1 LLRLPLRDLCQLS
14 GLWWLLACFLPFI
27 LVQRWLHREV
37 QGIFLLI
44 TRRPAVALGLFSLL
58 FFPGVL
64 LHEVSHFVAAKL
76 LRVRTGR
83 FSVMPKVL
91 PDGKLRMGYVETAPS
106 DTLRDAL
113 IGAAPL
119 VTASL
124 IIAYL
129 GAYRLGLSP
138 LATMWRSGIGNV
150 SQRWLALPRLPDFWL
165 WFYIAFSISSTML
178 PSASDRRAWLP
189 IVTGVLILV
198 VLALIFGAGPWIVAN
213 LTPLVN
219 RALRS
224 LAMVFGISLVLHAV
238 LLVPFFPDPAV
249 VEQDHR
255 TAGLVKECR
264 RSGAETVPVPTRFFV

>member
-1 LLRLPLRDLCQLS
+1 VTGASLN
-14 GLWWLLACFLPFI
+14 GLWWLLACLVPFI
-27 LVQRWLHREV
+27 LVQRWLHREL
-37 QGIFLLI
+37 QGIFLLL

-58 FFPGVL
+58 FFPGVF
-64 LHEVSHFVAAKL
+64 LHEISHFLAAKL

-91 PDGKLRMGYVETAPS
+91 ADGRLRMGYVETAPS

-129 GAYRLGLSP
+129 GAYRLGLSGLAP
-138 LATMWRSGIGNV
+138 LVAQGSWDLFHSAL
-150 SQRWLALPRLPDFWL
+150 LALPRQPDFWL

-189 IVTGVLILV
+189 IITGVLILV
-198 VLALIFGAGPWIVAN
+198 VLALLFGAGPWIVAN

-238 LLVPFFPDPAV
+238 LLVPFFLLR
-249 VEQDHR
+249 QLLSR
-255 TAGLVKECR
+255 ITGLR
-264 RSGAETVPVPTRFFV
+264 IA

>member
-1 LLRLPLRDLCQLS
+1 VTSASLN
-14 GLWWLLACFLPFI
+14 GLWWLLACLVPFI
-27 LVQRWLHREV
+27 LVQRWLHREL
-37 QGIFLLI
+37 QGIFLLL
-44 TRRPAVALGLFSLL
+44 TRRPTVALGLFSLM

-64 LHEVSHFVAAKL
+64 LHEISHFLAAKL

-83 FSVMPKVL
+83 FSVMPKMMA
-91 PDGKLRMGYVETAPS
+91 DGRLRMGYVETAPA
-106 DTLRDAL
+106 DTMRDAL

-129 GAYRLGLSP
+129 GGYRLGFSGVAM
-138 LATMWRSGIGNV
+138 LAAQGNWELARS
-150 SQRWLALPRLPDFWL
+150 ALLTLPNLPDFWL
-165 WFYIAFSISSTML
+165 WFYIAFSISSTMM

-198 VLALIFGAGPWIVAN
+198 VMALLFGAGPWIVAN

-224 LAMVFGISLVLHAV
+224 LAMVFGISLILHAV
-238 LLVPFFPDPAV
+238 LLVPFWLL
-249 VEQDHR
+249 R
-255 TAGLVKECR
+255 LLLSRITGLRV
-264 RSGAETVPVPTRFFV
+264 A

>member
-1 LLRLPLRDLCQLS
+1 VTSAGLS

-37 QGIFLLI
+37 QGIFLLL

-64 LHEVSHFVAAKL
+64 LHEISHFVAAKL

-138 LATMWRSGIGNV
+138 LATIVARGDWEVFRGAL
-150 SQRWLALPRLPDFWL
+150 LALPRLPDFWL

-238 LLVPFFPDPAV
+238 LLVPFFLL
-249 VEQDHR
+249 R
-255 TAGLVKECR
+255 LLLSRITGLRV
-264 RSGAETVPVPTRFFV
+264 G

>member
-1 LLRLPLRDLCQLS
+1 VTNASLN
-14 GLWWLLACFLPFI
+14 GLWWLLACLVPFI
-27 LVQRWLHREV
+27 LVQRLLHREL
-37 QGIFLLI
+37 QGIFLIL
-44 TRRPAVALGLFSLL
+44 TRRPTVALGLFSLL

-64 LHEVSHFVAAKL
+64 LHEISHFLAAKL

-83 FSVMPKVL
+83 ISVMPKVL
-91 PDGKLRMGYVETAPS
+91 PHGRLRMGYVETAPADS
-106 DTLRDAL
+106 VRDAL

-129 GAYRLGLSP
+129 GAYRLGLSGVAA
-138 LATMWRSGIGNV
+138 LASRGDWEMARNAIT
-150 SQRWLALPRLPDFWL
+150 ALPNQPDFWL

-189 IVTGVLILV
+189 IATGVMILV
-198 VLALIFGAGPWIVAN
+198 VLALLFGAGPWIVAN

-238 LLVPFFPDPAV
+238 LLLPFFLL
-249 VEQDHR
+249 R
-255 TAGLVKECR
+255 MLLSRLTGLR
-264 RSGAETVPVPTRFFV
+264 LT

>member
-1 LLRLPLRDLCQLS
+1 VMTASLN
-14 GLWWLLACFLPFI
+14 GLWWLLACLVPFI
-27 LVQRWLHREV
+27 LVQRWLHREL
-37 QGIFLLI
+37 QAIFLLL
-44 TRRPAVALGLFSLL
+44 TRRPAVALGLFSLM

-64 LHEVSHFVAAKL
+64 LHEISHFLAAKL

-83 FSVMPKVL
+83 FSVMPKMMA
-91 PDGKLRMGYVETAPS
+91 DGRLRMGYVETAPA
-106 DTLRDAL
+106 DTMRDAL

-129 GAYRLGLSP
+129 GAYRLGFSGVAM
-138 LATMWRSGIGNV
+138 LAAQGN
-150 SQRWLALPRLPDFWL
+150 WELAHSALLTLPNLPDFWL
-165 WFYIAFSISSTML
+165 WFYIAFSISSTMM

-198 VLALIFGAGPWIVAN
+198 VMALLFGAGPWIVAN

-224 LAMVFGISLVLHAV
+224 LAMVFGISLILHAV
-238 LLVPFFPDPAV
+238 LLVPFWLL
-249 VEQDHR
+249 R
-255 TAGLVKECR
+255 LLLSRITGLRV
-264 RSGAETVPVPTRFFV
+264 A